1 MLFLFQV
8 VLFVQTVLCST
19 RLNEKEFVKQC
30 QMCTTVS
37 FFKIMMPEKN
47 MLVHVNDAIMMPE
60 KNMLEH
66 VNDAII
72 TKYLFRSPYSQHIA

>member
-1 MLFLFQV
+1 
-8 VLFVQTVLCST
+8 
-19 RLNEKEFVKQC
+19 
-30 QMCTTVS
+30 
-37 FFKIMMPEKN
+37 MMPEKN

>member
-1 MLFLFQV
+1 
-8 VLFVQTVLCST
+8 
-19 RLNEKEFVKQC
+19 
-30 QMCTTVS
+30 
-37 FFKIMMPEKN
+37 MMPEKN

-72 TKYLFRSPYSQHIA
+72 TKYLFRSPYSQHIAWFIEKLLVHRYKNSKSKILPMHKPI